1 MVHLE
6 FINFYQV
13 LAVFKVLL
21 LRVSTL
27 RCDSERAPSP
37 PFITENIQVR
47 LNNSHPDLIAP
58 DYNNNMVWRRK
69 QPLPELEIT

>member
-13 LAVFKVLL
+13 LAAFKVLL

-27 RCDSERAPSP
+27 WRDSERAPP
-37 PFITENIQVR
+37 PLLLQRISR
-47 LNNSHPDLIAP
+47 SG
-58 DYNNNMVWRRK
+58 
-69 QPLPELEIT
+69 

>member
-1 MVHLE
+1 MHLE

-13 LAVFKVLL
+13 LAVFKVIL

-27 RCDSERAPSP
+27 RRDSESPHPPP

-47 LNNSHPDLIAP
+47 LTNGHPDLIAHAP
-58 DYNNNMVWRRK
+58 DYNNNNMV
-69 QPLPELEIT
+69 